1 MPGYPFKPSPSTPE
15 SSPTDGKPS
24 ATRAASAFSAAF
36 SAYAKPTSATSGS
49 TAINLKPVA
58 DSSDRYSPSL
68 PALPVAMTSRRSAKR
83 RYGSL
88 LPDDQ
93 LLDPLVRQRQ
103 HRVQL
108 SAIVRRPLRR

>member
-1 MPGYPFKPSPSTPE
+1 
-15 SSPTDGKPS
+15 
-24 ATRAASAFSAAF
+24 
-36 SAYAKPTSATSGS
+36 
-49 TAINLKPVA
+49 
-58 DSSDRYSPSL
+58 
-68 PALPVAMTSRRSAKR
+68 MTSRRSAKR

-108 SAIVRRPLRR
+108 SAIVWRSLRGRLQLDQPSILDHHTVQIRRRLEVLRVVEVQHRHVLDDPAPHPAPVPPHLHLPPPPPPPPPFTPP